1 MVPDEKPVQF
11 DEVYQREMQEIL
23 KRRREANISVER
35 DETGKAKSPAA
46 DLVGLALSGGGVRS
60 GAFNLGVLQAL
71 HQDGVL
77 RQVDYMSTVSGGGYV
92 GASLS
97 SLALHPDTEFEWK
110 ANTSGQGDK
119 ASAVASNQLDKFPLN
134 PHKDGRQ
141 PTRVL
146 EFIHSG
152 NYLRRPLIFLNRY
165 LIGVILTN
173 LVAVS
178 LVFAV
183 AALAA
188 WLFRCLDHTW
198 SMNWLSSLGFQGDVA
213 RALFPTSFGFF
224 LWIVMWGVSYWRSGS
239 QAEGQ
244 VARWFLTFTIVS
256 FLLAFGALVG
266 TGDVS
271 LTHIRDTYGVA
282 PPSDV
287 VNAITG
293 NLKTYFLIALALALL
308 PYLRISDLIR
318 SGTRPR
324 TAVEGWI
331 FGIASRALLYGIPLV
346 IFSWYA
352 RENLSH
358 FNENRQRREFG
369 VTFNT
374 QHDFTPLDFE
384 DWAAAW
390 QEFKLQATDGSNKIP
405 VADAAKVADAD
416 NSDATQVADAKVAD
430 ADDSSATQLTDAK
443 GAKFA
448 VSKRVWGNVDKPTV
462 ERSLAALSG
471 ISEFDRE
478 NSFVRRWIL
487 YAGYLIT
494 RQSNPLT
501 DQFER
506 RQEFLN
512 SRWKVCDD
520 LTANILADP
529 TFHESFQNVAATLPL
544 EVPGMPLTEQQ
555 KRASIIRSLI
565 ADAELLELKARNIHA
580 ALLQKDPQA
589 PDFDAWREE
598 RQRLVTDLRESTDR
612 DDRVSSDDLK
622 RLALLMGQE
631 AGKDKNDLYDPYVE
645 LESELKSVNRQLLQA
660 YWGER
665 LKPLSTVFALTVLD
679 ADQAERWSWFL
690 WALSLF
696 VVSGCLVNVN
706 ATSLHG
712 FYRNMLSK
720 MWITEVPG
728 FGRNIPLVNLETVA
742 HGAPY
747 HLVGATLH
755 LLGRR
760 RQTDRSPT
768 DVFIFSQGFCGS
780 TRTGYMATKSYM
792 NGSLDL
798 SNAIALSGAAV
809 TPTQVQN
816 PLLAVLL
823 MLSNSRLGQWLPNPG
838 RYIALPTSLD
848 YVMSWLPAAPLRLL
862 FGVTQS
868 AEKRNYCF
876 VSDGGHH
883 ENLGIESLLLRRCR
897 LVIASD
903 VTCDRNYEFHDL
915 VRLIRRMRFE
925 YGIRITALTEGEK
938 GVPLE
943 DLTPAQIVKG
953 CVDWEKEPVKIF
965 SDENHAESHYFVG
978 RIHYPADGP
987 PGSPSEGY
995 FIYLK
1000 PNYTGDEAI
1009 DLIRYQLENPA
1020 FPNDHTSDQFYDPQK
1035 FESYRQ
1041 LGFHIGRT
1049 VCADLFPQCEPCS
1062 EQPISL
1068 SRWAPP
1074 ALDHAEDELPENAT
1088 PKPSGPSRVRKTPK

>member
-1 MVPDEKPVQF
+1 MVPDQKPVQF
-11 DEVYQREMQEIL
+11 DDVYQREMQEIL
-23 KRRREANISVER
+23 KRRREANVPPER
-35 DETGKAKSPAA
+35 DEAGKVKSPAGN
-46 DLVGLALSGGGVRS
+46 LVGLALSGGGVRS

-71 HQDGVL
+71 HQGGVL
-77 RQVDYMSTVSGGGYV
+77 RHVDYMSTVSGGGYV

-110 ANTSGQGDK
+110 ASSPDPGCQDS
-119 ASAVASNQLDKFPLN
+119 SAAGNQLDKFPLN

-183 AALAA
+183 ASLAA
-188 WLFRCLDHTW
+188 WLFRGLDHTW
-198 SMNWLSSLGFQGDVA
+198 SMNWLSSLGFQGDIA
-213 RALFPTSFGFF
+213 RALFPAALGFF

-244 VARWFLTFTIVS
+244 IARWFMTFTIVS
-256 FLLAFGALVG
+256 FLFAFGALVG

-271 LTHIRDTYGVA
+271 LIHLRDTYGVA
-282 PPSDV
+282 PPTDI
-287 VNAITG
+287 VNTISG

-346 IFSWYA
+346 IFSWFA

-358 FNENRQRREFG
+358 FNENRQRQEFG

-374 QHDFTPLDFE
+374 QHDFTPLEFA
-384 DWAAAW
+384 DWAGTW
-390 QEFKLQATDGSNKIP
+390 QEVELQGTAPQAATTAAATTAAQAEPPSTGPAVAAQDG
-405 VADAAKVADAD
+405 
-416 NSDATQVADAKVAD
+416 
-430 ADDSSATQLTDAK
+430 
-443 GAKFA
+443 KFA
-448 VSKRVWGNVDKPTV
+448 VSKRVWQAVDNPEV
-462 ERSLAALSG
+462 DDSLEKLNAM
-471 ISEFDRE
+471 SEFDRDT
-478 NSFVRRWIL
+478 SFVRRWIL
-487 YAGYLIT
+487 YVGYLIT
-494 RQSNPLT
+494 RQPNDVT
-501 DQFER
+501 RQFDR
-506 RQEFLN
+506 RQEYLN
-512 SRWKVCDD
+512 LRWEVCDD
-520 LTANILADP
+520 LTANLLVDP
-529 TFHESFQNVAATLPL
+529 TFYKSFENVATTLPL
-544 EVPGMPLTEQQ
+544 ESPGLSREERE
-555 KRASIIRSLI
+555 KRTSIIAALS
-565 ADAELLELKARNIHA
+565 ADAELLERQLRNTESELQGKDAA
-580 ALLQKDPQA
+580 ALS
-589 PDFDAWREE
+589 FEAWLAE
-598 RQRLVTDLRESTDR
+598 RQSLLETLRAASVRGDKPQ
-612 DDRVSSDDLK
+612 SDTQQ
-622 RLALLMGQE
+622 RLAFLMGQSDDAS
-631 AGKDKNDLYDPYVE
+631 AGQDDADRYVPYVK
-645 LESELKSVNRQLLQA
+645 LESELKTVNWDLLQA
-660 YWGER
+660 YWGDR
-665 LKPLSTVFALTVLD
+665 LKPKSTVFSLTVLE
-679 ADQAERWSWFL
+679 ADQALRWSWFL
-690 WALSLF
+690 WALAVFL
-696 VVSGCLVNVN
+696 VSGLIVNVN

-712 FYRNMLSK
+712 FYRNMLSR
-720 MWITEVPG
+720 MWITDVPG
-728 FGRNIPLVNLETVA
+728 FGRQIPLVNLETVA

-747 HLVGATLH
+747 HLIGATLH

-768 DVFIFSQGFCGS
+768 DVFIFSQAFCGS
-780 TRTGYMATKSYM
+780 TRTGYTATKSYM
-792 NGSLDL
+792 SGSLDL

-838 RYIALPTSLD
+838 RYVPLPTSLD
-848 YVMSWLPAAPLRLL
+848 YLMSWLPAAPLRLL

-883 ENLGIESLLLRRCR
+883 ENLGIETLLLRRCR

-903 VTCDRNYEFHDL
+903 VTCDRDYEFNDL

-925 YGIRITALTEGEK
+925 YGIRITALDEGEK

-953 CVDWEKEPVKIF
+953 CVDWEKTPVKIF
-965 SDENHAESHYFVG
+965 SDENHANSHYFVG

-987 PGSPSEGY
+987 IGSPSEGY

-1009 DLIRYQLENPA
+1009 DLIRYQLENRT

-1041 LGFHIGRT
+1041 LGFHIGRA
-1049 VCADLFPQCEPCS
+1049 VCTEQFAQCVPCS
-1062 EQPISL
+1062 NQPHSL
-1068 SRWAPP
+1068 SNWSPP
-1074 ALDHAEDELPENAT
+1074 ALDDSADELPADGST
-1088 PKPSGPSRVRKTPK
+1088 KQSGPSRVRKTPK

>member
-1 MVPDEKPVQF
+1 MPDQKPVAF
-11 DEVYQREMQEIL
+11 DAVYQREMQEIL
-23 KRRREANISVER
+23 KRRREANIPIEK
-35 DETGKAKSPAA
+35 DEAGNPKSPAA

-77 RQVDYMSTVSGGGYV
+77 RHVDYMSTVSGGGYV

-97 SLALHPDTEFEWK
+97 SLALHADTEFEWK
-110 ANTSGQGDK
+110 ANASNEGGK
-119 ASAVASNQLDKFPLN
+119 GSAVANTQLDKFPLN

-141 PTRVL
+141 PSRVL

-165 LIGVILTN
+165 LIGVLLTN

-178 LVFAV
+178 LVFAL

-188 WLFRCLDHTW
+188 WLFRCLDQSW
-198 SMNWLSSLGFQGDVA
+198 SMSWLSTLGFQGDVA
-213 RALFPTSFGFF
+213 RALFPTAFGFF
-224 LWIVMWGVSYWRSGS
+224 FWIVMWGISYWRNGS

-256 FLLAFGALVG
+256 FLFAFGALVG

-282 PPSDV
+282 PPTDI

-293 NLKTYFLIALALALL
+293 NLKTYFLIALAVALL

-346 IFSWYA
+346 IFSWFA
-352 RENLSH
+352 RENLSN
-358 FNENRQRREFG
+358 FNENRQSREFG
-369 VTFNT
+369 VVLNT
-374 QHDFTPLDFE
+374 QNDFTPLDLE
-384 DWAAAW
+384 DWSATW
-390 QEFKLQATDGSNKIP
+390 QEVKLQGAEGLVGNEQP
-405 VADAAKVADAD
+405 DAAD
-416 NSDATQVADAKVAD
+416 
-430 ADDSSATQLTDAK
+430 
-443 GAKFA
+443 GANFT
-448 VSKRVWGNVDKPTV
+448 VSKRIWRDVDKAKV
-462 ERSLAALSG
+462 DQSLATLSA

-478 NSFVRRWIL
+478 TSFVRRWIL

-501 DQFER
+501 DQYER
-506 RQEFLN
+506 RRDFLS
-512 SRWKVCDD
+512 SRWKVCNS
-520 LTANILADP
+520 LNANILADP
-529 TFHESFQNVAATLPL
+529 EFHGSFKDVSETWPL
-544 EVPGMPLTEQQ
+544 EAPGMPLNEQQ
-555 KRASIIRSLI
+555 KRASIIRTLI
-565 ADAELLELKARNIHA
+565 ADAKLLELKARSTHA
-580 ALLQKDPQA
+580 VLLEKNPEA
-589 PDFDAWREE
+589 PDFNAWRTE
-598 RQRLVTDLRESTDR
+598 RQELLSKLRESADR
-612 DDRVSSDDLK
+612 DDRLPSDDLK

-631 AGKDKNDLYDPYVE
+631 VGKDKNDLYDPYVE
-645 LESELKSVNRQLLQA
+645 LESEIKSVNRQLLQA
-660 YWGER
+660 YWGDR

-690 WALSLF
+690 WALAVFLI
-696 VVSGCLVNVN
+696 SGCFVNVN

-720 MWITEVPG
+720 MWITEVDG

-747 HLVGATLH
+747 HLIGATLH

-760 RQTDRSPT
+760 RHVDRSPT

-780 TRTGYMATKSYM
+780 TSTGYMATKSYM

-838 RYIALPTSLD
+838 RYGALPTSLD
-848 YVMSWLPAAPLRLL
+848 YLMSWLPAAPLRLM

-883 ENLGIESLLLRRCR
+883 ENLGIETLLLRRCR

-903 VTCDRNYEFHDL
+903 VTCDRDYEFNDL

-925 YGIRITALTEGEK
+925 YGIRITALDEGEK

-953 CVDWEKEPVKIF
+953 CVDWEKTPVKIF
-965 SDENHAESHYFVG
+965 SDENHANSHYFVG

-987 PGSPSEGY
+987 SGSPSDGY

-1009 DLIRYQLENPA
+1009 DLIRYQLENRA

-1049 VCADLFPQCEPCS
+1049 VCKEQFAQCVPCV
-1062 EQPISL
+1062 EQPLSL
-1068 SRWAPP
+1068 GNWSPP
-1074 ALDHAEDELPENAT
+1074 ALDDSDEELPT
-1088 PKPSGPSRVRKTPK
+1088 DVTTKPSEPSRVRKTPK

>member
-1 MVPDEKPVQF
+1 MPDKKPVAF
-11 DEVYQREMQEIL
+11 DAVYQREMQEIL
-23 KRRREANISVER
+23 KRRREANIPIEK
-35 DETGKAKSPAA
+35 DEAGNPKSPAA

-60 GAFNLGVLQAL
+60 GAFNLGLLQSL
-71 HQDGVL
+71 HQNGVL
-77 RQVDYMSTVSGGGYV
+77 RHVDYMSTISGGGYV

-110 ANTSGQGDK
+110 ANTSNEGGK
-119 ASAVASNQLDKFPLN
+119 ESAVASNQLDKFPLN

-146 EFIHSG
+146 EFIHGG

-198 SMNWLSSLGFQGDVA
+198 SMDWLFALGFQGDVA
-213 RALFPTSFGFF
+213 RALFPTAFGFF
-224 LWIVMWGVSYWRSGS
+224 VWIVMWGISYWRNGS

-256 FLLAFGALVG
+256 FLLAVGVLVG

-282 PPSDV
+282 PPTDI
-287 VNAITG
+287 VNAVTG
-293 NLKTYFLIALALALL
+293 NLKTYFLLALALALL

-346 IFSWYA
+346 IFSWFA

-374 QHDFTPLDFE
+374 QHDLTPLDFD
-384 DWAAAW
+384 DWAATW
-390 QEFKLQATDGSNKIP
+390 QEFKLQATDGSSP
-405 VADAAKVADAD
+405 TPAAAVAEET
-416 NSDATQVADAKVAD
+416 AT
-430 ADDSSATQLTDAK
+430 DSSSPRPVPASAE
-443 GAKFA
+443 GSKFA
-448 VSKRVWGNVDKPTV
+448 VSKRVWSEVDKETV
-462 ERSLAALSG
+462 DRSFATLSG

-478 NSFVRRWIL
+478 TSFVRRWIL

-494 RQSNPLT
+494 RQPNPVT

-506 RQEFLN
+506 RQDFLS
-512 SRWKVCDD
+512 SRWKVCDA
-520 LTANILADP
+520 LNAEILADP
-529 TFHESFQNVAATLPL
+529 TFHESFQNVTETLPL
-544 EVPGMPLTEQQ
+544 EAPGMPPAEQQ
-555 KRASIIRSLI
+555 KRASIISALI
-565 ADAELLELKARNIHA
+565 ADAELLELKARNTHA
-580 ALLQKDPQA
+580 ALLQKDPEA
-589 PDFDAWREE
+589 PDFNGWREE
-598 RQRLVTDLRESTDR
+598 RQQLLDDLRASTDR
-612 DDRVSSDDLK
+612 GAGGEADKLK

-631 AGKDKNDLYDPYVE
+631 TGKEKNDLYDPYVE

-665 LKPLSTVFALTVLD
+665 LKPMATVFALTVLE

-690 WALSLF
+690 WALTAFLA
-696 VVSGCLVNVN
+696 SGLIVNVN

-728 FGRNIPLVNLETVA
+728 FGRKIPLVNLETVA

-747 HLVGATLH
+747 HLIGATLH

-760 RQTDRSPT
+760 RQTERSST

-780 TRTGYMATKSYM
+780 TRTGYMATKTYM

-838 RYIALPTSLD
+838 RYVALPTSLD

-883 ENLGIESLLLRRCR
+883 ENLGIETLLLRRCR

-903 VTCDRNYEFHDL
+903 VTCDRNYEFNDL

-925 YGIRITALTEGEK
+925 YGIRITGLSEGER

-953 CVDWEKEPVKIF
+953 CVDWEKSPVKIF
-965 SDENHAESHYFVG
+965 TDENHAESHYFVG

-987 PGSPSEGY
+987 QGSPEDGY

-1062 EQPISL
+1062 DQPITL
-1068 SRWAPP
+1068 SQWSPP
-1074 ALDHAEDELPENAT
+1074 TLDPAAAERPDNAS
-1088 PKPSGPSRVRKTPK
+1088 PQPSGSSRARKTAK

>member
-1 MVPDEKPVQF
+1 MVSDQKPVQF

-23 KRRREANISVER
+23 KRRREANIPVER
-35 DETGKAKSPAA
+35 DEAGRSKSPAG

-60 GAFNLGVLQAL
+60 GAFNLGLLQSL
-71 HQDGVL
+71 HQNGVL
-77 RQVDYMSTVSGGGYV
+77 RHVDYMSTVSGGGYV

-110 ANTSGQGDK
+110 ASSPEPGCRDS
-119 ASAVASNQLDKFPLN
+119 SADGNQLDKFPLN

-141 PTRVL
+141 PSRVL

-188 WLFRCLDHTW
+188 WLFRWLDHTW
-198 SMNWLSSLGFQGDVA
+198 GINWLFALGFQGDVA
-213 RALFPTSFGFF
+213 RAMFPSALGFF
-224 LWIVMWGVSYWRSGS
+224 LWVVMWGISYWRSGS

-244 VARWFLTFTIVS
+244 VARWFMTFTIVS

-271 LTHIRDTYGVA
+271 LTHLRDTYGVA
-282 PPSDV
+282 PPTDI
-287 VNAITG
+287 VNAISG
-293 NLKTYFLIALALALL
+293 NLKVYFLIALALALL

-331 FGIASRALLYGIPLV
+331 FSIASRALLYGIPLV
-346 IFSWYA
+346 IFSWFA
-352 RENLSH
+352 RENLSR
-358 FNENRQRREFG
+358 FNENRQLEEFG
-369 VTFNT
+369 VVFNT
-374 QHDFTPLDFE
+374 QHDFTPLEFD
-384 DWAAAW
+384 DWAATW
-390 QEFKLQATDGSNKIP
+390 QEVELQAT
-405 VADAAKVADAD
+405 VTAADTD
-416 NSDATQVADAKVAD
+416 N
-430 ADDSSATQLTDAK
+430 
-443 GAKFA
+443 GKFA
-448 VSKRVWGNVDKPTV
+448 VSKRVWQAVDEPTV
-462 ERSLAALSG
+462 ETSLDNLNAMA
-471 ISEFDRE
+471 EFDRE
-478 NSFVRRWIL
+478 TSFIRRWIL
-487 YAGYLIT
+487 YLGYLIT
-494 RQSNPLT
+494 RQPNDVT
-501 DQFER
+501 RQFER
-506 RQEFLN
+506 RETFLN
-512 SRWKVCDD
+512 SRWAICND
-520 LTANILADP
+520 LTAKILVDP
-529 TFHESFQNVAATLPL
+529 TFYKSFQNIATTLPL
-544 EVPGMPLTEQQ
+544 ESPGLSLAEQE
-555 KRASIIRSLI
+555 KRTSIIKALI
-565 ADAELLELKARNIHA
+565 ADAELLERKVKNEEADLNENDSGNKLPAPEILTFSDWLARRQTTLA
-580 ALLQKDPQA
+580 ALRKDA
-589 PDFDAWREE
+589 
-598 RQRLVTDLRESTDR
+598 TDGVARPSPESQLELSR
-612 DDRVSSDDLK
+612 
-622 RLALLMGQE
+622 LMGQDF
-631 AGKDKNDLYDPYVE
+631 ASYVK
-645 LESELKSVNRQLLQA
+645 LESELKAVNWDLLQA

-665 LKPLSTVFALTVLD
+665 LKPKSTVFAMTVLD
-679 ADQAERWSWFL
+679 ADQAVRWSWFL
-690 WALSLF
+690 WALAAFLA
-696 VVSGCLVNVN
+696 SGLVVNVN

-747 HLVGATLH
+747 HLIGATLH

-780 TRTGYMATKSYM
+780 TRIGYVATKSYM
-792 NGSLDL
+792 NGGVDL

-838 RYIALPTSLD
+838 RYGTLPTSLD
-848 YVMSWLPAAPLRLL
+848 YLMSWLPAAPLRLM

-883 ENLGIESLLLRRCR
+883 ENLGIETLLLRRCR

-903 VTCDRNYEFHDL
+903 VTCDPNYEFNDL

-925 YGIRITALTEGEK
+925 YGIRITALDEGEK

-943 DLTPAQIVKG
+943 DLTPAQIVQG
-953 CVDWEKEPVKIF
+953 CIDWEKTPVKIF
-965 SDENHAESHYFVG
+965 SDQNHANSHYFVG

-987 PGSPSEGY
+987 NGSPSEGY
-995 FIYLK
+995 FIYMK

-1009 DLIRYQLENPA
+1009 DLIRYQLENRT

-1041 LGFHIGRT
+1041 LGFHVGRT
-1049 VCADLFPQCEPCS
+1049 VCNEQFAQCVPCS
-1062 EQPISL
+1062 NQPLSL
-1068 SRWAPP
+1068 GNWSPP
-1074 ALDHAEDELPENAT
+1074 ALDESDQELPTDEPA
-1088 PKPSGPSRVRKTPK
+1088 KPSEPSRVRKTPK